1 MRPGDLS
8 RCDLVIV
15 ADVGRGIAAPM
26 LELDREAH
34 PELLDVKRRAAP
46 VDSNPFADPTGLFS
60 REITVMIHRPSLP
73 DLLHFKRR
81 AAPVNSNPFADP
93 TGLFSRE
100 ITVMI
105 HRPSLPDPP
114 KPAIRSS

>member
-46 VDSNPFADPTGLFS
+46 VDSNPFADLTGLFG
-60 REITVMIHRPSLP
+60 REITVIIHRPSL
-73 DLLHFKRR
+73 
-81 AAPVNSNPFADP
+81 
-93 TGLFSRE
+93 T
-100 ITVMI
+100 
-105 HRPSLPDPP
+105 DPP
-114 KPAIRSS
+114 KDAIRSSSLGIASSSRCQHVRTAQRSAYGDENGTTP